1 MSYFENRAS
10 LANLK
15 RLNEDE
21 CVNNYGY
28 KFIEFC
34 TDNSLLIPNEKLDGS
49 SKVTC
54 KNVSTV
60 DYFFVL
66 NKCLAFCYKFICS
79 RLL

>member
-1 MSYFENRAS
+1 MTWMTSLRADMSYFENRDS

-34 TDNSLLIPNEKLDGS
+34 TDN
-49 SKVTC
+49 
-54 KNVSTV
+54 
-60 DYFFVL
+60 
-66 NKCLAFCYKFICS
+66 
-79 RLL
+79 